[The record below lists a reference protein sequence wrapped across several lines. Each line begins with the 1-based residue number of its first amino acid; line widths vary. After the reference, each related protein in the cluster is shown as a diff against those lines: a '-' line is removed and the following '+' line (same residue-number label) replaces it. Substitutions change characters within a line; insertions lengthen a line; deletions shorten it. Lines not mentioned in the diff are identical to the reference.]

1 MLYWVISLESDY
13 VFHLTLFT
21 FTTPHMHTRKCI
33 ANSSEVATRG
43 THVKCTSVPITFH
56 RTLQAF
62 TSTVPNMTGKSLDH
76 PYIARVEL
84 THGTPLPVRK
94 CWEEAVQEL
103 AVVGLVPPGP
113 EHEVANDPLSP
124 TTRFLQCLE
133 EDLFPFHFDF
143 TQDSDRN
150 YLHPHS
156 PSQTIAHTL

>member
-21 FTTPHMHTRKCI
+21 FITPHMHTRKCI

-62 TSTVPNMTGKSLDH
+62 TSTIPNMTGKSLDH

-103 AVVGLVPPGP
+103 AVVGLVLHDCHRRSRKESKESFQVG
-113 EHEVANDPLSP
+113 HRLKEVSREMNEQ
-124 TTRFLQCLE
+124 RVLQ
-133 EDLFPFHFDF
+133 
-143 TQDSDRN
+143 SRM
-150 YLHPHS
+150 
-156 PSQTIAHTL
+156 

>member
-21 FTTPHMHTRKCI
+21 FITPHMHTHKCI
-33 ANSSEVATRG
+33 ANSSEVTTRG
-43 THVKCTSVPITFH
+43 THVECTSVPITFH

-103 AVVGLVPPGP
+103 AVVGLV
-113 EHEVANDPLSP
+113 
-124 TTRFLQCLE
+124 
-133 EDLFPFHFDF
+133 
-143 TQDSDRN
+143 
-150 YLHPHS
+150 LHDCHRRS
-156 PSQTIAHTL
+156 RKESKESFQVGRRLIEASRGK